1 MPAICFCYEVH
12 EPCQLRRYTVF
23 DMGQNSIYE
32 DDDHN
37 CEALLRAARLCYLPA
52 NEMMLRLIRRYDGAF
67 RLSFSISGVALD
79 LFEQYTPEVLESF
92 TALARTGCV
101 EFVAETAPHSLAFLY
116 SRQDFDR
123 QVREQCARLERL
135 FGVKPATF
143 KNTECVYNNDLA
155 VAVAGH
161 GFEAVLAEGADH
173 VLGWRSANF
182 LYRPASA
189 PGLALLLRNV
199 GLSGDVGL
207 RFSDRSWPA
216 WPLRAETFA
225 AWCHSLEG
233 AADIIN
239 IFNDYHIFG
248 LRHEKESGIFDFME
262 ALPAALLAHKSF
274 SFTTPALAAKNLS
287 PVGEVDVPQFMSWE
301 DEGRDLT
308 AWLGNDM
315 QKDAIHALY
324 ALGAR
329 VSACGGSLRHD
340 FDRLQTADHFRH
352 MSTKWFSSEAPDR
365 PSPFASPYDAY
376 ITYMNVLADFELRVK
391 ADESAR
397 AAAGKGA
404 DTIPASP
411 AKPAGKAKTSTA
423 TAAGKAKTGTAA
435 AAAAPKAKAG
445 AATTGKAVTKDKKSA
460 VSNADSPAPRRGGK
474 TPAQKQGASPKDT
487 QTAGNEKAG
496 TSRANP
502 EKKPAT
508 QRKNPKNA

>member
-207 RFSDRSWPA
+207 RFSDHSWPA

-324 ALGAR
+324 ALSTR
-329 VSACGGSLRHD
+329 VAAGDAALRRD

-352 MSTKWFSSEAPDR
+352 MSTKWFSNEVPDR
-365 PSPFASPYDAY
+365 PSPFGGPYDAY
-376 ITYMNVLADFELRVK
+376 ITYMNVLADFELRLK
-391 ADESAR
+391 AAESAR
-397 AAAGKGA
+397 TAVAARHA
-404 DTIPASP
+404 D
-411 AKPAGKAKTSTA
+411 
-423 TAAGKAKTGTAA
+423 
-435 AAAAPKAKAG
+435 
-445 AATTGKAVTKDKKSA
+445 AATTAGAGGGKGRKKDEKPAVK
-460 VSNADSPAPRRGGK
+460 NAASPAPRRGGRP
-474 TPAQKQGASPKDT
+474 PAPKQDAKPADT
-487 QTAGNEKAG
+487 RAAKSEKAG
-496 TSRANP
+496 TTP
-502 EKKPAT
+502 EKHEKKPAT
-508 QRKNPKNA
+508 PRKSRKNA

>member
-1 MPAICFCYEVH
+1 MPALCLCYEVH
-12 EPCQLRRYTVF
+12 KPYQLRRYTVF

-52 NEMMLRLIRRYDGAF
+52 NELMLKLIRRYEGAF

-123 QVREQCARLERL
+123 QVREQSARLEHL
-135 FGVKPATF
+135 FGVKPTTF
-143 KNTECVYNNDLA
+143 KNTECVYNNGLAAA
-155 VAVAGH
+155 VAEH
-161 GFEAVLAEGADH
+161 GFKVVLAEGADH
-173 VLGWRSANF
+173 VLGWRSPNY
-182 LYRPASA
+182 LYRPAGT
-189 PGLALLLRNV
+189 PKLALLLRNA
-199 GLSGDVGL
+199 GLSGDVAL
-207 RFSDRSWPA
+207 RFSDRNWPA

-225 AWCHSLEG
+225 TWCHDLEG
-233 AADIIN
+233 SADIIN

-262 ALPAALLAHKSF
+262 ALPGALLAHKKC
-274 SFTTPALAAKNLS
+274 SFTTPALAAKTLK
-287 PVGEVDVPQFMSWE
+287 PVDEVDVPQFMSWE

-324 ALGAR
+324 ALGSRA
-329 VSACGGSLRHD
+329 ATCGDALRSD

-352 MSTKWFSSEAPDR
+352 MSTKWFSNEAPDR

-376 ITYMNVLADFELRVK
+376 ITYMNVLADFELRLK
-391 ADESAR
+391 ADENAQ

-404 DTIPASP
+404 DMIPASP
-411 AKPAGKAKTSTA
+411 AKPAGKAKTGAGATA
-423 TAAGKAKTGTAA
+423 PKAKTGAGATAPKAKTGAGAAGKAL
-435 AAAAPKAKAG
+435 
-445 AATTGKAVTKDKKSA
+445 TKNKKNT

-474 TPAQKQGASPKDT
+474 APAPKQSASPKDT
-487 QTAGNEKAG
+487 QTAGSEKTK
-496 TSRANP
+496 TSRANN

-508 QRKNPKNA
+508 LGKTRKNT